1 MRTWADVY
9 QNQARESMNA
19 LSTID
24 KDRVE
29 FFINMIKE
37 TDGVVFFT
45 GVGKNGHVAAK
56 TSSTYSS
63 MNIRSFFI
71 DPVEGLHGAMST
83 IRENDIVVAVSKS
96 ANTVELYYFLKNL
109 KLKTPNT
116 QIVLFHSNS
125 FGKCIEVSD
134 VDIEVKI
141 RNENDK
147 FNIIPINSITIFTIL
162 LQSIGVE
169 LSYHNGLTREQFLSN
184 HPGGSIGGVKI

>member
-63 MNIRSFFI
+63 MNIRWRH
-71 DPVEGLHGAMST
+71 E
-83 IRENDIVVAVSKS
+83 
-96 ANTVELYYFLKNL
+96 
-109 KLKTPNT
+109 
-116 QIVLFHSNS
+116 
-125 FGKCIEVSD
+125 
-134 VDIEVKI
+134 
-141 RNENDK
+141 
-147 FNIIPINSITIFTIL
+147 
-162 LQSIGVE
+162 
-169 LSYHNGLTREQFLSN
+169 HNKR
-184 HPGGSIGGVKI
+184 K